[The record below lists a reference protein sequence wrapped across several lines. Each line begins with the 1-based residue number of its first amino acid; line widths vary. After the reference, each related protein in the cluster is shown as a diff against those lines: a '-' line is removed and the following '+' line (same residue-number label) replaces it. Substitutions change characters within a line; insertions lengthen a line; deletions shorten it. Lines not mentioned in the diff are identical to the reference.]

1 MWAEVFSEQ
10 FSDTFWTRFGH
21 VCKKETLSIEYAF
34 LIAKIDVR
42 RSGRVA
48 EGTPL
53 LRVQT
58 GKNRSRGFESLLLRH
73 LLNSQ
78 LAIASWDFLLSD
90 DGKRR

>member
-1 MWAEVFSEQ
+1 M
-10 FSDTFWTRFGH
+10 
-21 VCKKETLSIEYAF
+21 
-34 LIAKIDVR
+34 IDVR

-73 LLNSQ
+73 YLILSWLLPPGIFYYPTT
-78 LAIASWDFLLSD
+78 ARD
-90 DGKRR
+90 DERLG

>member
-1 MWAEVFSEQ
+1 MQVLLFAFTVFRMTEVKQDISKTV
-10 FSDTFWTRFGH
+10 SASLFGH

-34 LIAKIDVR
+34 LIAMIDVR

-73 LLNSQ
+73 FH
-78 LAIASWDFLLSD
+78 I
-90 DGKRR
+90 